1 MDKEI
6 KNIEKKDKIIDLFDM
21 FWAIIYQWKILLLCA
36 IIGFVGFTSLKVV
49 KNYNHIRNN
58 EAKVEAY
65 KEKSKQYKKNKKEY
79 DKELDTFY
87 KEKEVYEKAN
97 AKYEKEF
104 KSLMKKNEIYN
115 AYKLRLDR
123 PIAPKKP
130 KEPKEPKEPK
140 ITEIGMTYG
149 LVKYSLVGMVGGL
162 LAGAIV
168 VCGYYVINK
177 KIKTKEELEE
187 VYSLR
192 IFDYLVSDGKKRN
205 PISSKIRELR
215 YRNVL
220 TKEEHLGLVI
230 TNLVIT
236 CKRNHYAEVFLTSS
250 IDLSKNDK
258 NQIAVIIKGLREEG
272 IVAAYGNNVNTDVSS
287 MKTMDKMNN
296 VVIVEKIGKTSYPQL
311 EEELTLCTDLNINLL
326 GIIPIVEER

>member
-1 MDKEI
+1 MKKERVIYI
-6 KNIEKKDKIIDLFDM
+6 KDFLWNIL
-21 FWAIIYQWKILLLCA
+21 YQWKILLLCS
-36 IIGFVGFTSLKVV
+36 IIGFVGLTGLKVV
-49 KNYNHIRNN
+49 KNYKHIRNS
-58 EAKVEAY
+58 EARVE
-65 KEKSKQYKKNKKEY
+65 KYKKDKKEY
-79 DKELDTFY
+79 DKKIDDFY
-87 KEKEVYEKAN
+87 KKKEIYEKAN
-97 AKYEKEF
+97 AKYEKKF
-104 KSLMKKNEIYN
+104 KSLMKKNEIYD
-115 AYKLRLDR
+115 AYKLRLNR

-130 KEPKEPKEPK
+130 KEPKEPK
-140 ITEIGMTYG
+140 ITELGMTYG
-149 LVKYSLVGMVGGL
+149 LVKYSLTGLAGGL
-162 LAGAIV
+162 LVGAIV

-192 IFDYLVSDGKKRN
+192 TFSYLVSDSKKRN

-236 CKRNHYAEVFLTSS
+236 CKRNHYAEVFFTSS

-258 NQIAVIIKGLREEG
+258 SQIAVIIKGLREEG

-326 GIIPIVEER
+326 GIVPIVEER